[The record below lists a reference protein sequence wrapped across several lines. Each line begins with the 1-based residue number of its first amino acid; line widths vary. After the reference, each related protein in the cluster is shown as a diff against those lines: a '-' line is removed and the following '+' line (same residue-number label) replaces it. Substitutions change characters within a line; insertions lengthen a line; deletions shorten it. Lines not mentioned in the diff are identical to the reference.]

1 MTQPEIRP
9 TTAYLNI
16 HGTGRPNSVARTL
29 QVSPAIQVDLLPD
42 GWIAGIECLA
52 GPVDAT
58 ALLIVLHHVALVTPE
73 VTAVLDAARW
83 ECQIERERRI
93 AVEDGLVEEWTQERD
108 RIRERRRAAVDALE
122 ARRTDPTGAGT

>member
-1 MTQPEIRP
+1 VTQPETRP

-29 QVSPAIQVDLLPD
+29 QVSPSIQVDLLPD
-42 GWIAGIECLA
+42 GRIAGIECLA

-73 VTAVLDAARW
+73 VTAVLDAARAFAASLAAN
-83 ECQIERERRI
+83 RI
-93 AVEDGLVEEWTQERD
+93 TSASEVL
-108 RIRERRRAAVDALE
+108 AAVDALE
-122 ARRTDPTGAGT
+122 ARRG

>member
-1 MTQPEIRP
+1 MTQPETRP

-29 QVSPAIQVDLLPD
+29 QASPAIQVDLLPD
-42 GWIAGIECLA
+42 GRIAGIECLA

-73 VTAVLDAARW
+73 VTAVLDAVGEW
-83 ECQIERERRI
+83 RRI
-93 AVEDGLVEEWTQERD
+93 RSD
-108 RIRERRRAAVDALE
+108 RSANGMRFIEVCNALCAAVDALE